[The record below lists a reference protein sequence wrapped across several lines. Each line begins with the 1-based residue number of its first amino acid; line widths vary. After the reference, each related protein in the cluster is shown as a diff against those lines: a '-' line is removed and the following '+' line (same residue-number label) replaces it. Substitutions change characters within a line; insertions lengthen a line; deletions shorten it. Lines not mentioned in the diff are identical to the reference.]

1 MRVNGETT
9 KCMGGVPLPGQ
20 TGESTLASTWMT
32 KSTAMESSSGQ
43 MAALTRAIGKQE
55 NSTVKVFTLLA
66 KALRNTE
73 SGRKENA
80 LGGSAAER
88 GLGELKDNDTH
99 NRHLVFLV

>member
-1 MRVNGETT
+1 
-9 KCMGGVPLPGQ
+9 
-20 TGESTLASTWMT
+20 MT

-88 GLGELKDNDTH
+88 GLAELKDNDTH
-99 NRHLVFLV
+99 FRHLVFLV